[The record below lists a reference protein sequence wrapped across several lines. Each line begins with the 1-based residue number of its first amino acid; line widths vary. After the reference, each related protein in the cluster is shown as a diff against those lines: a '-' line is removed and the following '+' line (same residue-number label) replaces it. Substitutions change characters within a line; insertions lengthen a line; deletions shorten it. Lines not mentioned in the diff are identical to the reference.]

1 MKRIL
6 KFLIAFLKFIFFGS
20 PVTPDVYEKRI
31 NTCNNCRF
39 KENERC
45 TICTCYVKKKAKW
58 STEDCP
64 KNKW

>member
-6 KFLIAFLKFIFFGS
+6 KFLVAFLKFIFFGS
-20 PVTPDVYEKRI
+20 QVTPEIYESRI
-31 NTCNNCRF
+31 GACNVCSF
-39 KENERC
+39 KDNG
-45 TICTCYVKKKAKW
+45 ICTVCKCYVKKKAKW